1 MIDSIVKISG
11 NAITIPPR
19 LFQAI
24 TEAQQKT
31 EHGIGTNPSIQDVD
45 ELLES
50 EQNFN
55 LAPVAYL
62 NIARPLMGNDSRKG
76 VLLLAI
82 FASLRAVELRD
93 QGKPQDGLGLL
104 ADALVLEHQILPLC
118 DPSLTRKLSRRIV
131 DQTEEAV
138 DLSAFIGSVDAVI
151 LEKDDLEAVFSI
163 MEAVWEPDLRKT
175 INILRKIPFALSDV
189 GREEKHQQI
198 LLLKSIRNTLVDVQK
213 DLRQITAFR
222 TPRHP
227 KLLGSLATSLQEII
241 QQEIILIASAQY
253 SSEGLDYESIARQAN
268 RLIGQVEQRLRQAI
282 AERYERQFGTAWV
295 EHIQARHKIM
305 YDHWLSNIGKDKAAF
320 KVYSSHSPKILEYAR
335 FDDLVE
341 LIGAQWHLFRDLLDF
356 GFDTR
361 NKAVFS
367 DKMSQIAKIRNP
379 LAHNRSVPENE
390 LLRARVF
397 CTDILLALDSAAESA
412 KKE

>member
-1 MIDSIVKISG
+1 MIDAVVDISG

-19 LFQAI
+19 LYQAI
-24 TEAQQKT
+24 TEAQEKS
-31 EHGIGTNPSIQDVD
+31 EHATGSDPSIEDVD
-45 ELLES
+45 DLLES
-50 EQNFN
+50 EQNFIF
-55 LAPVAYL
+55 APLVYL
-62 NIARPLMGNDSRKG
+62 NIARPLMVNDSRKG

-93 QGKPQDGLGLL
+93 QGKPQDGLALL
-104 ADALVLEHQILPLC
+104 ADALVLEHQILPFC
-118 DPSLTRKLSRRIV
+118 DPSLTRRLSRRIA

-151 LEKDDLEAVFSI
+151 LEKDDLEAIFSI

-189 GREEKHQQI
+189 DREEKHQQI
-198 LLLKSIRNTLVDVQK
+198 LLLKSIRNTLVDLQK
-213 DLRQITAFR
+213 EIRQIVAFR
-222 TPRHP
+222 MPRHP
-227 KLLGSLATSLQEII
+227 KLLGNLATSLQEII

-268 RLIGQVEQRLRQAI
+268 RLIGQVEQRLRQTI
-282 AERYERQFGTAWV
+282 AEQYERQFGIAWV

-305 YDHWLSNIGKDKAAF
+305 YDHWLFNLGKDKVAF
-320 KVYSSHSPKILEYAR
+320 KVYSGHSPKILEYAR
-335 FDDLVE
+335 FEDILE
-341 LIGAQWHLFRDLLDF
+341 LIGVQWHLFRDLLDF

-361 NKAVFS
+361 NKVVFS
-367 DKMSQIAKIRNP
+367 DKMSQIAKVRNP
-379 LAHNRSVPENE
+379 LAHNRSIPENE

-397 CTDILLALDSAAESA
+397 CTDILLALDSV
-412 KKE
+412 KKD